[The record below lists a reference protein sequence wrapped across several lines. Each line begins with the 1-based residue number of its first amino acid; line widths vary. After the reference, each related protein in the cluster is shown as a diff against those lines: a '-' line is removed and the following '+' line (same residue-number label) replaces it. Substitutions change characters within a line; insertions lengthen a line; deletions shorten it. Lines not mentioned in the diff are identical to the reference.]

1 MAYHM
6 HEVASEYPSGPVPGL
21 LGSVAGNPFPEV
33 LRHIVGRELSGDLQI
48 TSGKTTRTVYF
59 DRGFLVFAGSNLK
72 KDRLTQRL
80 LASGRLTEKEIDLA
94 FKHKRGRGR
103 IGEAMVAVGLLTE
116 EEVGKEVARQIR
128 QIALAPYGLNNG
140 FYSFDERD
148 CAIPMDVRLGL
159 SIYRIQLE
167 GVRRMNNMGL
177 ILKGLPS
184 FDQRVRRS
192 ERPPFSVEE
201 SDLEPVEKQILG
213 AAEDGADLD
222 HILGMVDEK
231 RQNVLR
237 AVYGLLTSGIL
248 EIENGETRPLKVQEE
263 IGSFLLSGLDR
274 DPRAT
279 LAVNVKQEVLLQY
292 DALDRATP
300 LELLDLEESAGEE
313 QIEEAFERR
322 QESWRMKQALLE
334 KERTLYVKVDEI
346 RERLAKARAAVL
358 AQKRQEVETF
368 EDAADGETS
377 DPFSTEESFREP
389 APVAS
394 SKMDAVALKERVQQ
408 LLYDI
413 KLRRAVNDIEG
424 VISFLYEVVQLVPD
438 SAKYEGRLAQALAS
452 HPVLNKKAERHFRRA
467 LSIDPHDAKLHY
479 ALALY
484 YQSFDMRS
492 RALSELKIAL
502 RIDPNYA
509 DARKTLVELKG
520 GDVTP
525 MGKVFK
531 KFFG

>member
-6 HEVASEYPSGPVPGL
+6 HEVASENPSGTAPGL

-33 LRHIVGRELSGDLQI
+33 LRQIVDREMSGDLQV

-80 LASGRLTEKEIDLA
+80 LESGRLTEQEIDLA
-94 FKHKRGRGR
+94 FKHKRGRRR

-116 EEVGKEVARQIR
+116 EEVGREVARQIR
-128 QIALAPYGLNNG
+128 QISLAPYSLKNG

-184 FDQRVRRS
+184 FEQTVRMS
-192 ERPPFSVEE
+192 ERPPFSVAE
-201 SDLEPVEKQILG
+201 SDLEPLEKQILG
-213 AAEDGADLD
+213 VAEDGIDLND
-222 HILGMVDEK
+222 ILGAVDEK
-231 RQNVLR
+231 RQDVLR
-237 AVYGLLTSGIL
+237 AVYGLLAAGIL

-263 IGSFLLSGLDR
+263 MGSFLLSGLDR
-274 DPRAT
+274 NPRAT
-279 LAVNVKQEVLLQY
+279 LAGNVRQAVLLQY

-300 LELLDLEESAGEE
+300 LELLDLEESADEQ
-313 QIEEAFERR
+313 QIEEAFEAR
-322 QESWRMKQALLE
+322 QEEWKKKQNLLDQ
-334 KERTLYVKVDEI
+334 ERSLYVKVDEI
-346 RERLAKARAAVL
+346 RQRLTKARAAIL
-358 AQKRQEVETF
+358 AEKSEEVASF
-368 EDAADGETS
+368 ENVADEKAG
-377 DPFSTEESFREP
+377 PFSSEDDS
-389 APVAS
+389 PVRVTA
-394 SKMDAVALKERVQQ
+394 SKMEATALKERVQL
-408 LLYDI
+408 LLYDL
-413 KLRRAVNDIEG
+413 KLRKAVNDVEG
-424 VISFLYEVVQLVPD
+424 VISFLYEIVQLMPD
-438 SAKYEGRLAQALAS
+438 SAKYEGMLAQALAS
-452 HPVLNKKAERHFRRA
+452 HPVLSKKAERHFRRA
-467 LSIDPHDAKLHY
+467 LTLDPQDAKLHY
-479 ALALY
+479 ALARY

-502 RIDPNYA
+502 RIDPNFA
-509 DARKTLVELKG
+509 DARKSLVELKG
-520 GDVTP
+520 GDATS

>member
-6 HEVASEYPSGPVPGL
+6 HEIASENPSGPVPGL

-33 LRHIVGRELSGDLQI
+33 LRHIVDRELSGDLQV

-80 LASGRLTEKEIDLA
+80 LSSGRLTEQEIDLA
-94 FKHKRGRGR
+94 FKHRRGRRR

-128 QIALAPYGLNNG
+128 QITLAPYGLKNG

-148 CAIPMDVRLGL
+148 CEIPMDVRLGL
-159 SIYRIQLE
+159 SVYRIQLE
-167 GVRRMNNMGL
+167 GVRRMKNMGL
-177 ILKGLPS
+177 ILRGLPS
-184 FDQRVRRS
+184 FEQTVRVS
-192 ERPPFSVEE
+192 ERPPFSVAEA
-201 SDLEPVEKQILG
+201 DLEPLEKEIIDV
-213 AAEDGADLD
+213 AEDGVDLND
-222 HILGMVDEK
+222 ILGSVDEK
-231 RQNVLR
+231 RQDVLR
-237 AVYGLLTSGIL
+237 AVYGLLISGIL
-248 EIENGETRPLKVQEE
+248 ETQNGENRPLKVQEE
-263 IGSFLLSGLDR
+263 IDSFLLSGLDR

-300 LELLDLEESAGEE
+300 QELLDLEESADEK
-313 QIEEAFERR
+313 QIEEAFEAR
-322 QESWRMKQALLE
+322 QEEWKKKQNLLDQ
-334 KERTLYVKVDEI
+334 ERSLYVKVDQI
-346 RERLAKARAAVL
+346 RERLAKARAEIL
-358 AQKRQEVETF
+358 AEKSEEVAGIENATD
-368 EDAADGETS
+368 ERT
-377 DPFSTEESFREP
+377 DPFPADESFHKP
-389 APVAS
+389 AAVAA
-394 SKMDAVALKERVQQ
+394 SKMDAVALKERLQQ

-413 KLRRAVNDIEG
+413 KLRKAVNDVEG

-467 LSIDPHDAKLHY
+467 LSLDPHDAKLHY
-479 ALALY
+479 ALARY
-484 YQSFDMRS
+484 YQSFDMKS

-502 RIDPNYA
+502 RIDPNFA
-509 DARKTLVELKG
+509 DARKSLVELKG
-520 GDVTP
+520 GDATP